1 MPKGIYTP
9 AISRGRPST
18 HTEEQKQESIDRHR
32 EMSRIYARTKHTKL
46 CVSCNVSFT
55 SELYTLCKDCREKKT
70 KTKIP
75 KVKKEKESLKADY
88 TKCKIY
94 KIVSPTSNRIYIGS
108 TARPMKIRFNQHK
121 YAYEKWKKNP
131 LLSCCTSRFVFE
143 TSDECYVEILQ
154 ELVCKNR
161 LELKLRECEAVLNN
175 LNCVVNK
182 QHTWTQGV
190 GNSNP
195 VFD

>member
-1 MPKGIYTP
+1 
-9 AISRGRPST
+9 
-18 HTEEQKQESIDRHR
+18 
-32 EMSRIYARTKHTKL
+32 
-46 CVSCNVSFT
+46 
-55 SELYTLCKDCREKKT
+55 
-70 KTKIP
+70 
-75 KVKKEKESLKADY
+75 
-88 TKCKIY
+88 
-94 KIVSPTSNRIYIGS
+94 
-108 TARPMKIRFNQHK
+108 MKIRFNQHK

-161 LELKLRECEAVLNN
+161 LELNLRECEAVLNN